1 MGAGVF
7 VGVFWGLVL
16 SALVVTVV
24 SLSAPLPPRS
34 DQAAGA
40 PVEPAPEPA
49 AETASG
55 EVVPDAE
62 PVEPAQTAQPE
73 TPQAVDT
80 ASDDAADSEAG
91 AAPSVPAAVA
101 ALEGAQPG
109 PSLDPQSG
117 AALEG
122 IPLPAGSEF
131 NRPPPEEAPVL
142 PGTDDALAVRSPS
155 APEVSVPPTPGGVD
169 TAPAPQPDIAVAP
182 EPSDPGVLDTDDVAL
197 PATGGDAPDA
207 RTALQPAPLAQL
219 EPDASAEADAQSV
232 APPAPEPPAPEPPAP
247 DPAAPEPAVP
257 EPAEVPD
264 VAGAPDDDQARDPEP
279 DAIAEAPGAAA
290 EPSEA
295 PSDRAEAAPRA
306 AEPETASP
314 APARPPAVVQLVPPQ
329 ESAPLALVPL
339 DELPVPGETAAVEMP
354 EPPRVLRP
362 SDTDDAPTV
371 ERTLPQIVS
380 PARNLPETDDGE
392 ATSDMPVARVDGD
405 MVRPPEADAAEQP
418 AIEAY
423 AAPFDAAET
432 RPLIAVILIDEPD
445 ERLDIETLTR
455 FTFPVAFAIDPSR
468 PDAAERAAIYRDA
481 GFEVLMLASVIPEGA
496 TATDT
501 EVALAAARARVP
513 EAIALMDTPEARVQ
527 SERVVLEA
535 AVGAAAGEGQGFV
548 AFPRGLNTAEQTA
561 ARADVPAATL
571 FRLLD
576 DEDQRA
582 TVITRYLGRA
592 EFAAQQEGAV
602 VVAGRTR
609 PDTVTALFSW
619 ALGDR
624 NEGVA
629 IAPVSAVL
637 QRLAQDR

>member
-131 NRPPPEEAPVL
+131 NRPPPDEAPVL

-219 EPDASAEADAQSV
+219 EPDASAEADAQS
-232 APPAPEPPAPEPPAP
+232 AAPPAPEPPAP
-247 DPAAPEPAVP
+247 DPAAPDPA
-257 EPAEVPD
+257 AVPD
-264 VAGAPDDDQARDPEP
+264 VAGAQTDDQAREPEP
-279 DAIAEAPGAAA
+279 DAIAGAPGAEA

-306 AEPETASP
+306 AAPETALP

-527 SERVVLEA
+527 SERVVL
-535 AVGAAAGEGQGFV
+535 G
-548 AFPRGLNTAEQTA
+548 
-561 ARADVPAATL
+561 
-571 FRLLD
+571 
-576 DEDQRA
+576 
-582 TVITRYLGRA
+582 
-592 EFAAQQEGAV
+592 
-602 VVAGRTR
+602 GRTR

>member
-1 MGAGVF
+1 MGAGVV

-40 PVEPAPEPA
+40 PAEIAPEPA
-49 AETASG
+49 TETETETETASG
-55 EVVPDAE
+55 APAPQAEADESVEIAE
-62 PVEPAQTAQPE
+62 PEA
-73 TPQAVDT
+73 PQSVDT
-80 ASDDAADSEAG
+80 ASDDAADSDAD
-91 AAPSVPAAVA
+91 AAPSVPPSVPPAVA

-109 PSLDPQSG
+109 PSLDPESG
-117 AALEG
+117 AVSQG
-122 IPLPAGSEF
+122 VPLPAGSEF
-131 NRPPPEEAPVL
+131 NRPPPEETPVL
-142 PGTDDALAVRSPS
+142 PGTDDALSVRSAS
-155 APEVSVPPTPGGVD
+155 APEVSLPPTPGGID
-169 TAPAPQPDIAVAP
+169 TAPAPQPGIAVAP
-182 EPSDPGVLDTDDVAL
+182 EASNPGVIEADDVAL
-197 PATGGDAPDA
+197 PSTGGDAPVT
-207 RTALQPAPLAQL
+207 RTDQAPAPLAQL

-232 APPAPEPPAPEPPAP
+232 APPAPDRPEPDAPEPESR
-247 DPAAPEPAVP
+247 APEPAK
-257 EPAEVPD
+257 VPD
-264 VAGAPDDDQARDPEP
+264 VAGEANDGEARDP
-279 DAIAEAPGAAA
+279 DTIAESPDAAA
-290 EPSEA
+290 EPSGEEA
-295 PSDRAEAAPRA
+295 DRAEATPPA
-306 AEPETASP
+306 AEPETAL
-314 APARPPAVVQLVPPQ
+314 PARPPAVVQLVPPQ
-329 ESAPLALVPL
+329 ETAPLALLPL
-339 DELPVPGETAAVEMP
+339 DELPVPGETASSEMS

-380 PARNLPETDDGE
+380 PARNLPEPDDGG
-392 ATSDMPVARVDGD
+392 ATSDLPVARFDED
-405 MVRPPEADAAEQP
+405 MALSPDAEVAERP
-418 AIEAY
+418 AIEAH
-423 AAPFDAAET
+423 AAPFDATET

-496 TATDT
+496 TASDI
-501 EVALAAARARVP
+501 EVALASARARVP
-513 EAIALMDTPEARVQ
+513 EAIALMDTPDSRVQ

-637 QRLAQDR
+637 QRLAEE